1 MENENENEIK
11 TYSQKLETLSLILN
25 NRLNKES
32 VLSFKQTLTDL
43 KNQNETTLSIKF
55 LKNLFNGVNHR
66 TINNTLNQLIKRNEL
81 KTQSQFRFY
90 KFFDNMGNTIK
101 TKETLRFIIV

>member
-25 NRLNKES
+25 NRLDKQS

-43 KNQNETTLSIKF
+43 KNENDISLSTKF
-55 LKNLFNGVNHR
+55 LSSLSLEKNNIL
-66 TINNTLNQLIKRNEL
+66 RNMKVYNLLKKSEM
-81 KTQSQFRFY
+81 KTQNQFRFY

-101 TKETLRFIIV
+101 TKETLKFIIA